1 MRKTALAVVLAAA
14 SIAGASAVSAQNL
27 ERCRVVDPT
36 GTPLNLRAGP
46 NGPVIGTVANGRLV
60 RYLRDQDDARGRTW
74 VQIAPWNDG
83 GSGRPLGW
91 VFREFIAC
99 F

>member
-1 MRKTALAVVLAAA
+1 MRKSALAIVLAAA
-14 SIAGASAVSAQNL
+14 SVAGASAASAQNL

-46 NGPVIGTVANGRLV
+46 NGPVIGTIANGRLV

-83 GSGRPLGW
+83 GPGRPLGW